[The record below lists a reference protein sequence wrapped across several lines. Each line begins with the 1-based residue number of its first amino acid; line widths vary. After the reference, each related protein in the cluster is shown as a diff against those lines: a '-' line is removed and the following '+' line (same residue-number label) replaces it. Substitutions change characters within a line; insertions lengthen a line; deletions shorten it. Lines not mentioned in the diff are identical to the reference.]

1 MAISNKMPSLPESYA
16 ALSLPDVKLYHH
28 PRSSPTPT
36 KVIVVELH
44 RPEAKNA
51 FTGAMLHSLVAAFNM
66 LSADPRVKAV
76 VLTGSDPAN
85 KTFCAGMDLAFSSRD
100 DGDGS
105 PALEQEDTRE
115 THRDGGG
122 LVALAIYNCT
132 KPVVAALNGSAV
144 GVGITMTLPANIR
157 VVSRDAKVGFVF
169 ARRGISME
177 ACSSF
182 FLPRL
187 IGAAKAL
194 HLVTTGAVYAP
205 DHPLLR
211 DLFGEVV
218 APDQVLPRALALAD
232 EIATHTSAVST
243 RVMKDL
249 IYRGGE
255 TPEAAHAVESKVI
268 FDLFRSKDFLEGVA
282 SFKERRVPDFRGT
295 VEEDAPRVWPWWE
308 WNRVPEK
315 SKI

>member
-1 MAISNKMPSLPESYA
+1 MPSLPESYA
-16 ALSLPDVKLYHH
+16 ALSLPDIKLYHH

-51 FTGAMLHSLVAAFNM
+51 FTGAMVGSLVTAFNM

-76 VLTGSDPAN
+76 VFTGSDPAN
-85 KTFCAGMDLAFSSRD
+85 KTFCAGMDLSFSTRD
-100 DGDGS
+100 DGGGL
-105 PALEQEDTRE
+105 PLEQEESRE

-144 GVGITMTLPANIR
+144 GVGITMTLPANVR

-177 ACSSF
+177 ACSTF

-187 IGAAKAL
+187 IGTAKAL
-194 HLVTTGAVYAP
+194 HLVTTGAVYPA
-205 DHPLLR
+205 DHPLVR

-249 IYRGGE
+249 IYRGGD
-255 TPEAAHAVESKVI
+255 TPETAHAVESKVI
-268 FDLFRSKDFLEGVA
+268 FDLFQSKDFLEGVA
-282 SFKERRVPDFRGT
+282 SFKERRAPDFRGT
-295 VEEDAPRVWPWWE
+295 MEEDAPKVWPWWE
-308 WNRVPEK
+308 RNRVREK